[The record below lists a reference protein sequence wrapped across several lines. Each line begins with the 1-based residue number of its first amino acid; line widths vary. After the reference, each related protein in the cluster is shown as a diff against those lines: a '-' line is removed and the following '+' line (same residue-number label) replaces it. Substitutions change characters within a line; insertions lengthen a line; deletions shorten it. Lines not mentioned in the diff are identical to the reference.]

1 MSESA
6 RTPQEISREII
17 ERLDIASEYESLGVR
32 LRGEPRA
39 SGMVSCYAYGRD
51 DHSPSAWINIRSGC
65 YGDSGGR
72 SAAAYTMGLFDFAVH
87 AGRFPDWK
95 AARAAY
101 AEKAGV
107 KIGREKKA
115 KGDDKTDWRE
125 KLEFQPWSTQG
136 NDILAARWCLKV
148 KPGVTVEAIK
158 AAGGVLA
165 YYPCFVDR
173 KTGEK
178 KKHRG
183 CKQVIAIP
191 AYGQWFLEADPVAW
205 VIWDITG
212 AEFDVTPKDTP
223 PTEPRQM
230 AKMISVGPTAHTLMG
245 LSSLMMLC
253 DPERR
258 AGVKLVFKVEGPA
271 DMLSLWA
278 VVPEELRESVAI
290 TTNASGACGDILSH
304 QVKLLAGMRV
314 ALIPDSD
321 NAGEIGCEKWARA
334 LNGIADEIKIVRLPY
349 SLRKSHGLDLR
360 DWLCGVNDSVGESP

>member
-1 MSESA
+1 MAESA
-6 RTPQEISREII
+6 RTPQEITREILD
-17 ERLDIASEYESLGVR
+17 RLDIASEYESLGLR

-39 SGMVSCYAYGRD
+39 SGMISCYAYGRD

-72 SAAAYTMGLFDFAVH
+72 NAAAYTMSLFDFAVR

-107 KIGREKKA
+107 KIGREKKS

-125 KLEFQPWSTQG
+125 KLEFQSWDTQG
-136 NDILAARWCLKV
+136 NDILAARWCMKV

-191 AYGQWFLEADPVAW
+191 CYGQWFLEADPVAW
-205 VIWDITG
+205 VIWDVTG
-212 AEFDVTPKDTP
+212 QEFDVTPKDTP

-245 LSSLMMLC
+245 LSSLMLLC

-258 AGVKLVFKVEGPA
+258 AGVKLVWKVEGPA
-271 DMLSLWA
+271 DMLALWS
-278 VVPEELRESVAI
+278 VVPEEERESVAI
-290 TTNASGACGDILSH
+290 VTAAGGATSDVAPH
-304 QVKLLAGMRV
+304 QAKILAGLRV
-314 ALIPDSD
+314 AVVPDRD
-321 NAGEIGCEKWARA
+321 TAGVVGAEKWCRA
-334 LNGIADEIKIVRLPY
+334 LDGLTAETLVVDLPWDVAP
-349 SLRKSHGLDLR
+349 SHGR
-360 DWLCGVNDSVGESP
+360 DVRDFLTGESI